1 MTVADVLPMSVIND
15 FTKISLVRDGR
26 VLRRGTKNDMKILE
40 MRQKEVVHLSI
51 DLQVNGAIIYLGGK

>member
-15 FTKISLVRDGR
+15 FTKISLIRDGR
-26 VLRRGTKNDMKILE
+26 VLRRGTKNDTKILE
-40 MRQKEVVHLSI
+40 MRQNEVVHLSI